1 MSRKQIHHLL
11 QLHSGALCQF
21 KIVQFGHCEHV
32 SLGHSLLL
40 CVILEI
46 LMPRR
51 EDTLLGV

>member
-1 MSRKQIHHLL
+1 MSRKQIRHLL